1 MILSVRQAFGL
12 RISKELETSGGF
24 GRVKPTSIHDRRVGM
39 QVNIDKFT
47 MKDYPK
53 VIALWQSC
61 EGIGLSSAD
70 SKNCI
75 KAYLKR
81 NSGMSFVA
89 RYKDEIIGAVLCGHD
104 GRRGYLHHLAV
115 HSDFRN
121 QGIGRVLVEK
131 CILALQSIGIQ
142 KCHLFIFT
150 TNENACKFWEKI
162 GWTRREDIGVISKQI
177 Q

>member
-1 MILSVRQAFGL
+1 
-12 RISKELETSGGF
+12 
-24 GRVKPTSIHDRRVGM
+24 M
-39 QVNIDKFT
+39 QVNIDTFT
-47 MKDYPK
+47 MKDYQK

-70 SKNCI
+70 SKDCI
-75 KAYLKR
+75 ESYLKR

-89 RYKDEIIGAVLCGHD
+89 SYENEIIGAVLCGHD

-115 HSDFRN
+115 HPDFRN

-142 KCHLFIFT
+142 KCHLFIFS
-150 TNENACKFWEKI
+150 TNENAYRFWEKI

>member
-1 MILSVRQAFGL
+1 L
-12 RISKELETSGGF
+12 RVSKELENSGDP
-24 GRVKPTSIHDRRVGM
+24 GRVDPISIHDRWVDM

-47 MKDYPK
+47 LKDYQK

-70 SKNCI
+70 SKDSI

-81 NSGMSFVA
+81 NSAMSFVA
-89 RYKDEIIGAVLCGHD
+89 RYKNEIIGAVLCGHD

-115 HSDFRN
+115 HPNFRN
-121 QGIGRVLVEK
+121 QAIGRALVEK

-142 KCHLFIFT
+142 KCHLFIFNS
-150 TNENACKFWEKI
+150 NEDALRFWEKI
-162 GWTRREDIGVISKQI
+162 GWSYRKDIAVVSKEI
-177 Q
+177 RF